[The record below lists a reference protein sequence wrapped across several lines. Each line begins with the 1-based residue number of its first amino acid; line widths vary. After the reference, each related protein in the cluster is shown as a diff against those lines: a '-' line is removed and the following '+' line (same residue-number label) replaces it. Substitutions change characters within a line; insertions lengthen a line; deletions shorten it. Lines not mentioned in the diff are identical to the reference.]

1 MPLLPAPLPRGHAAA
16 PARRGPV
23 GPAACGPGRGAWA
36 QLQRGRA
43 WRGCQA
49 APGPRRSAAPPPA
62 AGGTCALPAPSLQT
76 PSSLGHRTPPA
87 SPRLLPPSLLTLT
100 PSSSLQPPARPPGAV
115 RGPGCR
121 LRERPSVERPL
132 GSGVSPVFW
141 SIYCTFF
148 QSFFFVSSLAV
159 SPPRRVKPK
168 TLKNRTVYSE
178 KKGLTGPPRG
188 QHVAGPGQCRMR
200 GWGAGARGA
209 CLGSVPSRPVPAG
222 ARRDP
227 RGAAPG
233 PSGAGA
239 GRAAP
244 DSRFPP

>member
-1 MPLLPAPLPRGHAAA
+1 MPQPRPGGARWDRLPAAPGTEPGPSFSGDALGGAARRPPALGAALPLPLKLEAPVLCLPPPCRPLPRSA
-16 PARRGPV
+16 
-23 GPAACGPGRGAWA
+23 
-36 QLQRGRA
+36 
-43 WRGCQA
+43 
-49 APGPRRSAAPPPA
+49 AAPPPA
-62 AGGTCALPAPSLQT
+62 
-76 PSSLGHRTPPA
+76 
-87 SPRLLPPSLLTLT
+87 SPCLLPPSLLTLT